1 MLVIGLLN
9 GLRIRVEFR
18 LGLTDPA
25 DRLGCFRLPFRALPL
40 AAVSVG

>member
-1 MLVIGLLN
+1 MLILPLN
-9 GLRIRVEFR
+9 GLRIRGEFR

-25 DRLGCFRLPFRALPL
+25 DRLGCLRLPFRGLPL